1 MVTVT
6 KGEKKNSCRFIPE
19 KENSHYLPGCSF
31 YVHKYMR
38 NVQKINR
45 EEKRMGEKRDI
56 QRCMEREIRKGS
68 CPLRFVRMEFQQDAY
83 KPVLSVKDLEEA
95 FDYLFRL
102 GKFRW
107 YEEKTVINNIY
118 MNYDMLR
125 GNITMKRAKSYLER
139 LELKN
144 KMLFRAKRMKPD
156 YCGGMVYTE
165 TAKCYF
171 KFDEEELEKYK
182 FRYQGIETVAFP
194 MSDKYMTGLYLLC
207 EEARRTVSEEA
218 IEKSGL
224 EEAYYDIVRLTN
236 VKDGIFKSLLLDDLR
251 YEEGYFVGYM
261 RSILVLES
269 PLVTVAKGD

>member
-1 MVTVT
+1 
-6 KGEKKNSCRFIPE
+6 
-19 KENSHYLPGCSF
+19 
-31 YVHKYMR
+31 
-38 NVQKINR
+38 
-45 EEKRMGEKRDI
+45 MGEKRDI
-56 QRCMEREIRKGS
+56 QRIMEREIRKGS
-68 CPLRFVRMEFQQDAY
+68 CPLRFERMEFQKDAY
-83 KPVLSVKDLEEA
+83 RPILSEQDLEEA
-95 FDYLFRL
+95 FDYLLRL

-118 MNYDMLR
+118 MNYDVIR
-125 GNITMKRAKSYLER
+125 GDITMKRAKSYLER

-156 YCGGMVYTE
+156 YRGGMVYTE

-171 KFDEEELEKYK
+171 KFDDEELQKYK

-194 MSDKYMTGLYLLC
+194 MSDKYMTGLYLFC
-207 EEARRTVSEEA
+207 EEARRTVSEET

-224 EEAYYDIVRLTN
+224 EETFHDIVRLSN
-236 VKDGIFKSLLLDDLR
+236 MKDGIFKSLLLDDLR
-251 YEEGYFVGYM
+251 YEEGYFIGNM